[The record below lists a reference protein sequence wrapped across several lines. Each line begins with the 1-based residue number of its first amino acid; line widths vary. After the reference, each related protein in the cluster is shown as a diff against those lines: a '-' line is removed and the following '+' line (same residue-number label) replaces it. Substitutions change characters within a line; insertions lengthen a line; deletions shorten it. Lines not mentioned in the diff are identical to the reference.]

1 MSESHKGV
9 TIIPN
14 LLTELGYDISGEDFS
29 RWSERQKKVFLA
41 DVINNIKTGRLKS
54 LKGGDQCIKAF
65 ASVLGK
71 IDYIP
76 TLVTNV
82 PTDEADVV
90 RVGVAGDE
98 TSRGDFLRQNGIN
111 TNGPD
116 FGWLTLEDKQ
126 SIDIQPTPIQA
137 PSRITT

>member
-1 MSESHKGV
+1 MSESRNGV
-9 TIIPN
+9 TIISSR
-14 LLTELGYDISGEDFS
+14 LTELGYDINGEEFS
-29 RWSERQKKVFLA
+29 RWSERQRKVFSA
-41 DVINNIKTGRLKS
+41 DVTNNIETGRLKS
-54 LKGGDQCIKAF
+54 LKRGDPCIKAF

-71 IDYIP
+71 IDYTPI
-76 TLVTNV
+76 LVTND

-90 RVGVAGDE
+90 QAGVTGDE

-126 SIDIQPTPIQA
+126 SIGIKPTPLQA
-137 PSRITT
+137 PSRTTA